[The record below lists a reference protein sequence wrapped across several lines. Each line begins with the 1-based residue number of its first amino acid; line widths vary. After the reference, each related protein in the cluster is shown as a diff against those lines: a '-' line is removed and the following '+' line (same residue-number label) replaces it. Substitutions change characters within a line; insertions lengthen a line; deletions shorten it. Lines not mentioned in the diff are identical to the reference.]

1 MLKSA
6 AVRALV
12 MGGAVGALI
21 AFAQF
26 VWADGPTARVPER
39 SFEFEPVLDGA
50 VIEHTFSIHND
61 GTTSL
66 VIERIESG

>member
-12 MGGAVGALI
+12 MGGAVGVLI

-26 VWADGPTARVPER
+26 VWADGPAAQVPER
-39 SFEFEPVLDGA
+39 RFEFEPVLDGA
-50 VIEHTFSIHND
+50 VIEHPFRIHND
-61 GTTSL
+61 GSTPL
-66 VIERIESG
+66 VIERIEAG